1 MDAPST
7 VLQIVLLILFVLPG
21 ISYQFVRERLRGAVA
36 GERQLGERA
45 LRAVTASILL
55 DSLYA
60 VIAGPA
66 LVRVVHR
73 DDAAGWDAVRQQPRL
88 VGLLALVLFIVV
100 PAAAALLVSLW
111 QRRRLAAGYR
121 SIPTAW
127 DHMFRRSGSCFVR
140 ARLKDGTWVGGW
152 YGGRSYASSYPEPTE
167 VFLESAWLMNPDGS
181 FASRIDGT
189 AGLYVRMADTDVLE
203 LLKAPSANPSAKEE

>member
-1 MDAPST
+1 MDTPST
-7 VLQIVLLILFVLPG
+7 VLQVALLILFVLPG

-36 GERQLGERA
+36 GERQVGERV

-73 DDAAGWDAVRQQPRL
+73 DDVSGWDAVRQQPRL
-88 VGLLALVLFIVV
+88 VGLLALVLFIVI
-100 PAAAALLVSLW
+100 PSAAALLVSLW
-111 QRRRLAAGYR
+111 QRRRLNAAYR
-121 SIPTAW
+121 STPTAW
-127 DHMFRRSGSCFVR
+127 DHMFRSSRSCFVR

-152 YGGRSYASSYPEPTE
+152 YGGRSYASSYPEPAE
-167 VFLESAWLMNPDGS
+167 VFLESAWRMNPDGS
-181 FASRIDGT
+181 FASRIAGT
-189 AGLYVRMADTDVLE
+189 AGLYVRTADTDVIE
-203 LLKAPSANPSAKEE
+203 LLTAPSPAASSEDN